1 MNSKT
6 LNAAY
11 KALESEPGTV
21 EAVVYEDEIEAVLGE
36 RWGGNSVRQDKSL
49 RIGKS
54 QNATEDCNAK
64 YTAEFIGD
72 AFDGAGHAGFIFW
85 RVDHDGG

>member
-1 MNSKT
+1 VSNEQQG
-6 LNAAY
+6 L
-11 KALESEPGTV
+11 
-21 EAVVYEDEIEAVLGE
+21 IEAVPGE
-36 RWGGNSVRQDKSL
+36 RWGGNSRRQYKSL
-49 RIGKS
+49 RMCKS

-85 RVDHDGG
+85 RVDQRLNGLRTDVRNPPVVTW